1 MTNISTKNKIVYFN
15 ICILIHIRQMLWV
28 RTLHRCSVLDTTLCD
43 KVCQWLASGLWFS
56 PGTPVSCNNKT
67 DITEILLKV
76 ASACIA
82 HLVIHISVVESG
94 LSLHCSLGY
103 SHFYC
108 WKWPQPALLTW
119 LFTFLLLKV
128 ASACIAYLV
137 IHISIVESGLS
148 LHCSLGYSH
157 FYC

>member
-82 HLVIHISVVESG
+82 HLVIHISIVESG
-94 LSLHCSLGY
+94 LNLHCSLGY
-103 SHFYC
+103 SHFYLGSTNFVVSKTRIANYNHVFHQNEI
-108 WKWPQPALLTW
+108 KWG
-119 LFTFLLLKV
+119 LFVDDFK
-128 ASACIAYLV
+128 CI
-137 IHISIVESGLS
+137 ICIM
-148 LHCSLGYSH
+148 
-157 FYC
+157 